1 MSSWKDDSHNNQK
14 GLLGRR
20 VMISSLERFKNI
32 DNSSVVAI
40 QEEIDYLMDTLEV
53 LRATKEISNDAF
65 LEAGS
70 IQGGLSLILN
80 LLSQGISEA
89 EANSQLLRLKG
100 RAKSLNGTYPELDN
114 KIESRR

>member
-1 MSSWKDDSHNNQK
+1 MNSSKGDSQNSEK

-20 VMISSLERFKNI
+20 AMISSLERFENI
-32 DNSSVVAI
+32 DNSSIVAI
-40 QEEIDYLMDTLEV
+40 QEEIHYLQDTLEV

-80 LLSQGISEA
+80 MLSQGISEA
-89 EANSQLLRLKG
+89 EANSQLLRLKE
-100 RAKSLNGTYPELDN
+100 RAKSLNGTYPGFDE